1 MSSEGCKVRVSTIFV
16 FGNPGVQNAANA
28 VYEYKKAY
36 DLAKNAAVTGN
47 TYKFKSDFERMQY
60 LLGQRNRQAGGSGS
74 YGSW

>member
-1 MSSEGCKVRVSTIFV
+1 MSSQGCKVRVSTIFV
-16 FGNPGVQNAANA
+16 FDNPGVQNAANT
-28 VYEYKKAY
+28 VYEQKKAY

-74 YGSW
+74 YGS

>member
-1 MSSEGCKVRVSTIFV
+1 MSGQGCKVRVSTIFV

-28 VYEYKKAY
+28 VYEQKKAY
-36 DLAKNAAVTGN
+36 DTANNATVTGN

-60 LLGQRNRQAGGSGS
+60 LLGQRNRQTGGSGS

>member
-1 MSSEGCKVRVSTIFV
+1 MSGQGCHVRVSTIFV

-28 VYEYKKAY
+28 VYEQKKAY
-36 DLAKNAAVTGN
+36 DLANNATVTGN

-60 LLGQRNRQAGGSGS
+60 LLGQRNRQPGGSGS

>member
-1 MSSEGCKVRVSTIFV
+1 MSSQGCKVRVSSIFV
-16 FGNPGVQNAANA
+16 FDNPGVQNAANA
-28 VYEYKKAY
+28 VYEQKKAY

-74 YGSW
+74 YGS